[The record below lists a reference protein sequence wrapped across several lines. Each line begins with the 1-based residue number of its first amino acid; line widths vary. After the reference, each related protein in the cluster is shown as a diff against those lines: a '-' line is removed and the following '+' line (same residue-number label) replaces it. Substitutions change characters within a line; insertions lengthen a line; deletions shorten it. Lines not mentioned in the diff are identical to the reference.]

1 MKKWQL
7 VSTGLLIS
15 TLLVSNVIIT
25 YQYKVE
31 SKSYQKQISI
41 QNKLIKQNSI
51 KFNEALFK
59 QQNIIND
66 LNKTIKEKS
75 SDIDNL
81 QQQLQKATTRNE
93 SPMRQLNMTITAYTS
108 NCRGCS
114 GLTYTEHNVRNTIYY
129 QGYRVVAADLR
140 VIPLYSIIE
149 IKTQSQTIKGIVIDK
164 GGVIKGQLLDLLV
177 SSYDD
182 AINFGRLGATVKILR
197 EGKG

>member
-182 AINFGRLGATVKILR
+182 AINFGRQGATVKILR

>member
-129 QGYRVVAADLR
+129 QGYRVVAVDLK
-140 VIPLYSIIE
+140 VIPLYSIVE

-164 GGVIKGQLLDLLV
+164 GGAIKGKLLDLLV

-182 AINFGRLGATVKILR
+182 AITFGRQEANVTIIR